1 LLLTAPPRRGK
12 GAAASRRWASRG
24 VDASASLEGPRRTFH
39 NFPEVA
45 PLANPELGAKQIC
58 PTCSTKFYDL
68 SKRPAHCPKCGAEF
82 DPEEAMRNR
91 RVRARAI
98 VPEEEAEEE
107 KVVAP
112 VEVEDGFEA
121 EPDEAPELDA
131 VVDDPPILSDDDT
144 EEADAPVAAPAESL
158 GVDFAEEDDLEE
170 AEDDEVPFI
179 EDEDD
184 DFPEDEI
191 DGLPAEGDAE
201 DR

>member
-1 LLLTAPPRRGK
+1 M
-12 GAAASRRWASRG
+12 
-24 VDASASLEGPRRTFH
+24 
-39 NFPEVA
+39 
-45 PLANPELGAKQIC
+45 ANPELGAKQIC

-68 SKRPAHCPKCGAEF
+68 QRRPAVCPKCGAEF

-91 RVRARAI
+91 RVRARSI
-98 VPEEEAEEE
+98 VPDDEAEEE

-112 VEVEDGFEA
+112 AEAEDGFEA

-131 VVDDPPILSDDDT
+131 VVDDPPLIADDDI
-144 EEADAPVAAPAESL
+144 EEADAPAAPAAEAL
-158 GVDFAEEDDLEE
+158 GVDFAEEDDLAE